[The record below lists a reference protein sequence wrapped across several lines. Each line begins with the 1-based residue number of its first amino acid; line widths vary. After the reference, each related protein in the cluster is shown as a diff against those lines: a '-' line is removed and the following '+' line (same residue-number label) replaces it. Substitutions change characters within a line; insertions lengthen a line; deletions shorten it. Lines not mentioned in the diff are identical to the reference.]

1 MPEEKKLQR
10 RVRDEK
16 GVALATK
23 HREEK
28 EEGVEKIAFPEYRII
43 RKRFQFEDEKS
54 FAGSNKCTAAKENPT
69 ANDTHQRNRKR
80 IGATRRDATS
90 MPPAPRYRSDRTRRV
105 RCLRFSYAPRLNF
118 LQIRKSYVTREK
130 RRVETS
136 ENIMANLSKSTAAI
150 PVFKV

>member
-54 FAGSNKCTAAKENPT
+54 FAGSNKCTAAKGNPT

-90 MPPAPRYRSDRTRRV
+90 MPPAYQSDRTRRV

-118 LQIRKSYVTREK
+118 FT
-130 RRVETS
+130 
-136 ENIMANLSKSTAAI
+136 NSKIVCYA
-150 PVFKV
+150 